1 MDHLDTTLQKN
12 NMENQK
18 NLFLAIV
25 ISMAIIFGFQLLVP
39 QPERVPVSEDQTVE
53 QSSVDLNIQNTNSQI
68 IVNRNEVISSSGR
81 VSFDNGKIKGSINL
95 EGGII
100 DDLVLEEFRETL
112 DPTSDLIEFLNPLGS
127 QDAYYLD
134 TGWVS
139 SDNTLELP
147 NNKSIWKTDKTS
159 MGIDD
164 PVKLFWSNSQGITFE
179 KIISLD
185 ENYLFNVD
193 QRVINNSDKSFDL
206 FPFGLSKRQGIPDMQ
221 NFFILHEGPISIT
234 DSVLEEYDYDDLKEK
249 RKIKHTSVGGWIG
262 ITDKYWQTAIIPNQN
277 EPITQTYSYSFAE
290 NVDNFQTD
298 IVGEKIAVSN
308 GASISHNFKLFA
320 GPKIVS
326 VIDTYMEEYGIQEF
340 DRSVDFGWFYFLTK
354 PIFNVLQFVFGYVGN
369 FGWSIIVFT
378 ILMRICF
385 FPLAQ
390 QSFKSMAKM
399 KKLGPELQ
407 RLKEQ
412 YGDDRAG
419 MQKEM
424 MALYKREKANPIAGC
439 LPILLQIPVFFSLYK
454 VLFVTIEMRHAPFIG
469 WIHDLSAPDPL
480 GLLTLF
486 GFVDWN
492 VPGIFQLFNIGIWPI
507 LMGISMFL
515 QQKLNPA
522 PVDKMQAKIFMF
534 LPIVFTFVLGGFA
547 AGLVIYWTTNNVLSM
562 AQQYVIQR
570 KIINS

>member
-1 MDHLDTTLQKN
+1 
-12 NMENQK
+12 MENQK
-18 NLFLAIV
+18 NLFLAII

-39 QPERVPVSEDQTVE
+39 QPERAPVTEENNAQDSVSLDIQGTTSAILLDRDQVLEETV
-53 QSSVDLNIQNTNSQI
+53 
-68 IVNRNEVISSSGR
+68 R
-81 VSFDNGKIKGSINL
+81 VTFDNSKIKGSINL
-95 EGGII
+95 EGGFI
-100 DDLVLEEFRETL
+100 DDLVLEEYRETL
-112 DPTSDLIEFLNPLGS
+112 DPTSDFIGFLNPLGS
-127 QDAYYLD
+127 EDAYYLD

-139 SDNTLELP
+139 PDSSIELP
-147 NNKSIWKTDKTS
+147 NNKSKWTADKS
-159 MGIDD
+159 SIGIND
-164 PVKLFWSNSQGITFE
+164 PVKITWTNSQNITFE
-179 KIISLD
+179 KIITLD
-185 ENYLFNVD
+185 EHYLFSVD

-206 FPFGLSKRQGIPDMQ
+206 YPFGLSKRQGLPEMQ
-221 NFFILHEGPISIT
+221 NFFILHEGPLSVT
-234 DSVLEEYDYDDLKEK
+234 DGVLEEYDYDDLKEK
-249 RKIKHTSVGGWIG
+249 QKIKLNSVGGWIG
-262 ITDKYWQTAIIPNQN
+262 MTDKYWQTAIIPNQN
-277 EPITQTYSYSFAE
+277 EPIQQTYSYSFVE
-290 NVDNFQTD
+290 NIDNFQTD
-298 IVGEKIAVSN
+298 LVGAKIVVGN
-308 GASISHNFKLFA
+308 GDNISHNLKLFA

-326 VIDTYMEEYGIQEF
+326 VIEQYMDEYGVQEF

-354 PIFNVLQFVFGYVGN
+354 PIFHVLEFIFGYVGN
-369 FGWSIIVFT
+369 FGWAIIIFT
-378 ILMRICF
+378 LLMRICF

-390 QSFKSMAKM
+390 ASFKSMAKM

-439 LPILLQIPVFFSLYK
+439 LPILLQIPVFFALYK

-486 GFVDWN
+486 GFVDWS
-492 VPGIFQLFNIGIWPI
+492 VPGILQLFNIGIWPI

>member
-1 MDHLDTTLQKN
+1 
-12 NMENQK
+12 MENQK

-39 QPERVPVSEDQTVE
+39 QPERAPISEEQTFEENSVE
-53 QSSVDLNIQNTNSQI
+53 LSIQNTNTK
-68 IVNRNEVISSSGR
+68 IVINRDEVISSSGR
-81 VSFDNGKIKGSINL
+81 VVFDNGKIKGSINL
-95 EGGII
+95 EGGFI

-139 SDNTLELP
+139 SDSTLELP

-159 MGIDD
+159 MGVDD
-164 PVKLFWSNSQGITFE
+164 PVKLFWTNSQGITFE

-193 QRVINNSDKSFDL
+193 QRVINNSDRSFDL
-206 FPFGLSKRQGIPDMQ
+206 FPFGLSKRQGIPEMQ

-234 DSVLEEYDYDDLKEK
+234 DGVLEEYDYDDLKENK
-249 RKIKHTSVGGWIG
+249 KIKHTSIGGWIG

-277 EPITQTYSYSFAE
+277 EPIHQTYSYSFAE

-369 FGWSIIVFT
+369 FGWSIIAFT

-399 KKLGPELQ
+399 KKLGPEMQ

-439 LPILLQIPVFFSLYK
+439 LPILLQIPVFFALYK

-480 GLLTLF
+480 GLLTAF
-486 GFVDWN
+486 GFFDWN
-492 VPGIFQLFNIGIWPI
+492 VPGILQLFNIGIWPI

-570 KIINS
+570 KIIKS

>member
-1 MDHLDTTLQKN
+1 
-12 NMENQK
+12 MENQK
-18 NLFLAIV
+18 NLFLAII

-39 QPERVPVSEDQTVE
+39 QPERAPVSEDQTSD
-53 QSSVDLNIQNTNSQI
+53 QSLVDLSLQG
-68 IVNRNEVISSSGR
+68 SSSGKIIDRSEVINNSGR
-81 VSFDNGKIKGSINL
+81 VTFNNSKIKGSINL
-95 EGGII
+95 EGALI
-100 DDLVLEEFRETL
+100 DDLILMEFQETL
-112 DPTSDLIEFLNPLGS
+112 DPTSQLIEFLNPLGS
-127 QDAYYLD
+127 ENSYYLD

-139 SDNTLELP
+139 SDSSIELP
-147 NNKSIWKTDKTS
+147 NIKSIWNADRNS
-159 MGIDD
+159 IGVND
-164 PVKLFWSNSQGITFE
+164 PVKLSWTNSQDITFE
-179 KIISLD
+179 KIVSLD
-185 ENYLFNVD
+185 EDYLFNVD
-193 QRVINNSDKSFDL
+193 QRVINNSKKSFDL
-206 FPFGLSKRQGIPDMQ
+206 FPYGLSKRQGIPDMQ
-221 NFFILHEGPISIT
+221 NFFILHEGPLSIT
-234 DSVLEEYDYDDLKEK
+234 DSVLEEFDYDDLKDK
-249 RKIKHTSVGGWIG
+249 KKIKLSSIGGWIG
-262 ITDKYWQTAIIPNQN
+262 MTDKYWQTAIIANQN
-277 EPITQTYSYSFAE
+277 EPIQQTYSYSFVE
-290 NVDNFQTD
+290 NTDNFQTD
-298 IVGEKIAVSN
+298 LVGEKITISE
-308 GASISHNFKLFA
+308 GSSISHNLKLFA

-326 VIDTYMEEYGIQEF
+326 VIDRYMEEHGVLEF

-354 PIFNVLQFVFGYVGN
+354 PIFNVLQFIFGYVGN
-369 FGWSIIVFT
+369 FGWSIILFT
-378 ILMRICF
+378 FLMRICF

-399 KKLGPELQ
+399 KKLGPEMQ

-412 YGDDRAG
+412 YGDDKAG

-439 LPILLQIPVFFSLYK
+439 LPILLQIPVFFALYK

-492 VPGIFQLFNIGIWPI
+492 VPGILQLLNIGIWPI

-570 KIINS
+570 KIIKS

>member
-1 MDHLDTTLQKN
+1 
-12 NMENQK
+12 MENQK
-18 NLFLAIV
+18 NLFLAII

-39 QPERVPVSEDQTVE
+39 QPERAPVTEDNTAQESVSLDIQSTSSALLLDRE
-53 QSSVDLNIQNTNSQI
+53 QVLEETL
-68 IVNRNEVISSSGR
+68 R
-81 VSFDNGKIKGSINL
+81 VTFDNSKIKGSINL

-100 DDLVLEEFRETL
+100 DDLVLEEYRETL
-112 DPTSDLIEFLNPLGS
+112 DPTSDFITYLNPLGS

-139 SDNTLELP
+139 PDSTIELP
-147 NNKSIWKTDKTS
+147 NNKSVWKADKS
-159 MGIDD
+159 SIGIND
-164 PVKLFWSNSQGITFE
+164 PVKLTWQNSQNIIFE
-179 KIISLD
+179 KIITLD
-185 ENYLFNVD
+185 EHYLFSVD
-193 QRVINNSDKSFDL
+193 QRVINNSGKSFDL
-206 FPFGLSKRQGIPDMQ
+206 YPFGLSKRQGLPEMQ
-221 NFFILHEGPISIT
+221 NFFILHEGPLSVT
-234 DSVLEEYDYDDLKEK
+234 DGVLEEYDYDDLKDQK
-249 RKIKHTSVGGWIG
+249 KIKLNSVGGWIG
-262 ITDKYWQTAIIPNQN
+262 MTDKYWQTAIISDQN
-277 EPITQTYSYSFAE
+277 EPIQQTYSYSFAE
-290 NVDNFQTD
+290 NTDNFQTD
-298 IVGEKIAVSN
+298 LVGAKIVVGDGDNV
-308 GASISHNFKLFA
+308 SHNLKLFA
-320 GPKIVS
+320 GPKIVQ
-326 VIDTYMEEYGIQEF
+326 VIEQYMDEYGVQEF

-354 PIFNVLQFVFGYVGN
+354 PIFHVLEFIFGYVGN
-369 FGWSIIVFT
+369 FGWSIVIFT
-378 ILMRICF
+378 LLMRICF

-390 QSFKSMAKM
+390 ASFKSMAKM

>member
-1 MDHLDTTLQKN
+1 
-12 NMENQK
+12 MENQK

-39 QPERVPVSEDQTVE
+39 QPEKAPIAEEQTFEENSVE
-53 QSSVDLNIQNTNSQI
+53 LSIQNTNNQI
-68 IVNRNEVISSSGR
+68 VVNRDEVISSSGR
-81 VSFDNGKIKGSINL
+81 VVFDNGKIKGSINL
-95 EGGII
+95 EGGFI

-139 SDNTLELP
+139 SDSTLELP

-159 MGIDD
+159 MGVDD
-164 PVKLFWSNSQGITFE
+164 PVKLFWTNSQGITFE

-193 QRVINNSDKSFDL
+193 QRVINNSDMSFDL
-206 FPFGLSKRQGIPDMQ
+206 FPFGLSKRQGIPEMQ

-234 DSVLEEYDYDDLKEK
+234 DGVLEEYDYDDLKENK
-249 RKIKHTSVGGWIG
+249 KIKHTSIGGWIG

-277 EPITQTYSYSFAE
+277 EPIHQTYSYSFAE

-369 FGWSIIVFT
+369 FGWSIIAFT

-399 KKLGPELQ
+399 KKLGPEMQ

-439 LPILLQIPVFFSLYK
+439 LPILLQIPVFFALYK

-480 GLLTLF
+480 GLLTAF
-486 GFVDWN
+486 GFFDWN
-492 VPGIFQLFNIGIWPI
+492 VPGILQLFNIGIWPI

-570 KIINS
+570 KIIKS

>member
-1 MDHLDTTLQKN
+1 
-12 NMENQK
+12 MENQK
-18 NLFLAIV
+18 NLFLAII

-39 QPERVPVSEDQTVE
+39 QPERAPVTEDNNAQESVSLDIQSTSSALLLDRE
-53 QSSVDLNIQNTNSQI
+53 QVLEETI
-68 IVNRNEVISSSGR
+68 R
-81 VSFDNGKIKGSINL
+81 VTFDNSKIKGSINL

-100 DDLVLEEFRETL
+100 DDLVLEEYRETL
-112 DPTSDLIEFLNPLGS
+112 DPTSDFITYLNPLGS

-139 SDNTLELP
+139 PDSTIELP
-147 NNKSIWKTDKTS
+147 NNKSVWKADKS
-159 MGIDD
+159 SIGIND
-164 PVKLFWSNSQGITFE
+164 PVKLTWQNSQNIIFE
-179 KIISLD
+179 KIITLD
-185 ENYLFNVD
+185 EHYLFSVD
-193 QRVINNSDKSFDL
+193 QRVINNSGKSFDL
-206 FPFGLSKRQGIPDMQ
+206 YPFGLSKRQGLPEMQ
-221 NFFILHEGPISIT
+221 NFFILHEGPLSVT
-234 DSVLEEYDYDDLKEK
+234 DGVLEEYDYDDLKDQK
-249 RKIKHTSVGGWIG
+249 KIKLNSVGGWIG
-262 ITDKYWQTAIIPNQN
+262 MTDKYWQTAIISDQN
-277 EPITQTYSYSFAE
+277 EPIQQTYSYSFAE
-290 NVDNFQTD
+290 NTDNFQTD
-298 IVGEKIAVSN
+298 LVGAKIVIGDGDNV
-308 GASISHNFKLFA
+308 SHNLKLFA
-320 GPKIVS
+320 GPKIVQ
-326 VIDTYMEEYGIQEF
+326 VIEQYMDEYGVQEF

-354 PIFNVLQFVFGYVGN
+354 PIFHVLEFIFGYVGN
-369 FGWSIIVFT
+369 FGWSIVIFT
-378 ILMRICF
+378 LLMRICF

-390 QSFKSMAKM
+390 ASFKSMAKM

>member
-1 MDHLDTTLQKN
+1 
-12 NMENQK
+12 MENQK
-18 NLFLAIV
+18 NLFLAII

-39 QPERVPVSEDQTVE
+39 QPERDPISEDQTS
-53 QSSVDLNIQNTNSQI
+53 QQNLVDLSLKGSSSNTLIDRS
-68 IVNRNEVISSSGR
+68 EVINNSGR
-81 VSFDNGKIKGSINL
+81 VAFNNSKIKGSINL
-95 EGGII
+95 TGALI
-100 DDLVLEEFRETL
+100 DDLILMEFQETL
-112 DPTSDLIEFLNPLGS
+112 DPESELIEFLNPLGS
-127 QDAYYLD
+127 KDSYYLD

-139 SDNTLELP
+139 SDSSVELP
-147 NNKSIWKTDKTS
+147 SISSIWKADRNS
-159 MGIDD
+159 IGINDS
-164 PVKLFWSNSQGITFE
+164 VKLSWTNSQDITFE
-179 KIISLD
+179 KIVSLD

-193 QRVINNSDKSFDL
+193 QRVINNSKKSFDL
-206 FPFGLSKRQGIPDMQ
+206 FPYGLSKRQGIPEMQ
-221 NFFILHEGPISIT
+221 NFFILHEGPLSVT
-234 DSVLEEYDYDDLKEK
+234 DSVLEEFDYDDLKDK
-249 RKIKHTSVGGWIG
+249 KKIKLTSIGGWIG
-262 ITDKYWQTAIIPNQN
+262 MTDKYWQTAIIANQN
-277 EPITQTYSYSFAE
+277 EPIQQTYSYSFVE
-290 NVDNFQTD
+290 NTDNFQTD
-298 IVGEKIAVSN
+298 LVGEKITVSE
-308 GASISHNFKLFA
+308 GSSISHNLKLFA

-326 VIDTYMEEYGIQEF
+326 VIDKYMEEHGVLEF

-354 PIFNVLQFVFGYVGN
+354 PIFNVLQFIFSYVGN
-369 FGWSIIVFT
+369 FGWSIILFT
-378 ILMRICF
+378 FLMRICF

-399 KKLGPELQ
+399 KKLGPEMK

-412 YGDDRAG
+412 YGDDKAG

-439 LPILLQIPVFFSLYK
+439 LPILLQIPVFFALYK

-486 GFVDWN
+486 GLFDWN
-492 VPGIFQLFNIGIWPI
+492 VPGILQLLNIGIWPI

-570 KIINS
+570 KIIKS

>member
-1 MDHLDTTLQKN
+1 
-12 NMENQK
+12 MENQK

-39 QPERVPVSEDQTVE
+39 QPERAPISEEQTFEENSVE
-53 QSSVDLNIQNTNSQI
+53 LSIQNTNTQI
-68 IVNRNEVISSSGR
+68 VINRDEVISSSGR
-81 VSFDNGKIKGSINL
+81 VIFDNGKIKGSINL
-95 EGGII
+95 EGGFI

-112 DPTSDLIEFLNPLGS
+112 DPTSYLIEFLNPLGS

-159 MGIDD
+159 MGVDD
-164 PVKLFWSNSQGITFE
+164 PVKLFWTNSQGITFE

-193 QRVINNSDKSFDL
+193 QRVINNSDRSFDL
-206 FPFGLSKRQGIPDMQ
+206 FPFGLSKRQGIPEMQ

-234 DSVLEEYDYDDLKEK
+234 DGVLEEYDYDDLKENK
-249 RKIKHTSVGGWIG
+249 KIKHTSIGGWIG

-277 EPITQTYSYSFAE
+277 EPIHQTYSYSFAE

-369 FGWSIIVFT
+369 FGWSIIAFT

-399 KKLGPELQ
+399 KKLGPEMQ

-439 LPILLQIPVFFSLYK
+439 LPILLQIPVFFALYK

-480 GLLTLF
+480 GLLTAF
-486 GFVDWN
+486 GFFDWN
-492 VPGIFQLFNIGIWPI
+492 VPGILQLFNIGIWPI

-570 KIINS
+570 KIIKS

>member
-1 MDHLDTTLQKN
+1 
-12 NMENQK
+12 MENQK
-18 NLFLAIV
+18 NLFLAII

-39 QPERVPVSEDQTVE
+39 QPERAPVTEENNAQETVSLDIQGTTSAILLDRDQVLEETV
-53 QSSVDLNIQNTNSQI
+53 
-68 IVNRNEVISSSGR
+68 RVI
-81 VSFDNGKIKGSINL
+81 FDNSKIKGSINL
-95 EGGII
+95 EGGFI
-100 DDLVLEEFRETL
+100 DDLVLEEYRENL
-112 DPTSDLIEFLNPLGS
+112 DPTSDFIGFLNPLGS
-127 QDAYYLD
+127 EDAYYLD

-139 SDNTLELP
+139 PDSSIELP
-147 NNKSIWKTDKTS
+147 DNKSKWTADKS
-159 MGIDD
+159 AIGIND
-164 PVKLFWSNSQGITFE
+164 PVKITWTNSQNITFE
-179 KIISLD
+179 KIITLD
-185 ENYLFNVD
+185 EHYLFSVD

-206 FPFGLSKRQGIPDMQ
+206 YPFGLSKRQGLPEMQ
-221 NFFILHEGPISIT
+221 NFFILHEGPLSVT
-234 DSVLEEYDYDDLKEK
+234 DGVLEEYDYDDLKEK
-249 RKIKHTSVGGWIG
+249 QKIKLNSVGGWIG
-262 ITDKYWQTAIIPNQN
+262 MTDKYWQTTIIPNQN
-277 EPITQTYSYSFAE
+277 EPIQQTYSYSFVE
-290 NVDNFQTD
+290 NIDNFQTD
-298 IVGEKIAVSN
+298 LVGAKIVVGN
-308 GASISHNFKLFA
+308 GDNISHNLKLFA

-326 VIDTYMEEYGIQEF
+326 VIEQYMDEYGVQEF

-354 PIFNVLQFVFGYVGN
+354 PIFHVLEFIFGYVGN
-369 FGWSIIVFT
+369 FGWAIVIFT
-378 ILMRICF
+378 LLMRICF

-390 QSFKSMAKM
+390 ASFKSMAKM

-486 GFVDWN
+486 GFVDWS
-492 VPGIFQLFNIGIWPI
+492 VPGILQLFNIGIWPI

>member
-1 MDHLDTTLQKN
+1 
-12 NMENQK
+12 MENQK

-39 QPERVPVSEDQTVE
+39 KPERAPIYEEQTFEENSVE
-53 QSSVDLNIQNTNSQI
+53 LSIQNTNTQI
-68 IVNRNEVISSSGR
+68 VINRDEVISSSGR
-81 VSFDNGKIKGSINL
+81 VVFDNGKIKGSINL
-95 EGGII
+95 EGGFI

-139 SDNTLELP
+139 SDSTLELP

-159 MGIDD
+159 MGVDD
-164 PVKLFWSNSQGITFE
+164 PVKLFWTNSQGITFE

-193 QRVINNSDKSFDL
+193 QRVINNSDRSFDL
-206 FPFGLSKRQGIPDMQ
+206 FPFGLSKRQGIPEMQ

-234 DSVLEEYDYDDLKEK
+234 DGVLEEYDYDDLKENK
-249 RKIKHTSVGGWIG
+249 KIKHTSIGGWIG

-277 EPITQTYSYSFAE
+277 EPIHQTYSYSFAE

-369 FGWSIIVFT
+369 FGWSIIAFT

-399 KKLGPELQ
+399 KKLGPEMQ

-439 LPILLQIPVFFSLYK
+439 LPILLQIPVFFALYK

-480 GLLTLF
+480 GLLTAF
-486 GFVDWN
+486 GFFDWN
-492 VPGIFQLFNIGIWPI
+492 VPGILQLFNIGIWPI

-570 KIINS
+570 KIIKS

>member
-1 MDHLDTTLQKN
+1 
-12 NMENQK
+12 MENQK
-18 NLFLAIV
+18 NLFLAII

-39 QPERVPVSEDQTVE
+39 QPERAPVTEDNNAQESVSLDIQSTSSALLLDRE
-53 QSSVDLNIQNTNSQI
+53 QVLEETIRIT
-68 IVNRNEVISSSGR
+68 
-81 VSFDNGKIKGSINL
+81 FDNSKIKGSINL

-100 DDLVLEEFRETL
+100 DDLVLEEYRETL
-112 DPTSDLIEFLNPLGS
+112 DPTSDFITYLNPLGS

-139 SDNTLELP
+139 PDSTIELP
-147 NNKSIWKTDKTS
+147 NNKSVWKADKS
-159 MGIDD
+159 SIGIND
-164 PVKLFWSNSQGITFE
+164 PVKLTWQNSQNIIFE
-179 KIISLD
+179 KIITLD
-185 ENYLFNVD
+185 EHYLFSVD
-193 QRVINNSDKSFDL
+193 QRVINNSGKSFDL
-206 FPFGLSKRQGIPDMQ
+206 YPFGLSKRQGIPQME
-221 NFFILHEGPISIT
+221 NFFILHEGPLSIT
-234 DSVLEEYDYDDLKEK
+234 DSVLKEYDYDDLKDQK
-249 RKIKHTSVGGWIG
+249 KIKLNSVGGWIG
-262 ITDKYWQTAIIPNQN
+262 MTDKYWQTAIISDQN
-277 EPITQTYSYSFAE
+277 EPVQQTYSYSFAE
-290 NVDNFQTD
+290 NTDNFQTD
-298 IVGEKIAVSN
+298 LVGAKIVIGDGDNV
-308 GASISHNFKLFA
+308 SHNLKLFA
-320 GPKIVS
+320 GPKIVQ
-326 VIDTYMEEYGIQEF
+326 VIEQYMDEYGVQEF

-354 PIFNVLQFVFGYVGN
+354 PIFHVLEFIFGYVGN
-369 FGWSIIVFT
+369 FGWSIVIFT
-378 ILMRICF
+378 LLMRICF

-390 QSFKSMAKM
+390 ASFKSMAKM

-492 VPGIFQLFNIGIWPI
+492 VPGILQLFNIGIWPI

>member
-1 MDHLDTTLQKN
+1 
-12 NMENQK
+12 MENQK

-39 QPERVPVSEDQTVE
+39 QPEKAPIAEEQTFEENSVE
-53 QSSVDLNIQNTNSQI
+53 LSIQNTNTQI
-68 IVNRNEVISSSGR
+68 VINRDEVISSSGR
-81 VSFDNGKIKGSINL
+81 VIFDNGKIKGSINL
-95 EGGII
+95 EGGFI

-139 SDNTLELP
+139 SDSTLELP

-159 MGIDD
+159 MGVDD
-164 PVKLFWSNSQGITFE
+164 PVKLFWTNSQGITFE

-193 QRVINNSDKSFDL
+193 QRVINNSDRSFDL
-206 FPFGLSKRQGIPDMQ
+206 FPFGLSKRQGIPEMQ

-234 DSVLEEYDYDDLKEK
+234 DGVLEEYDYDDLKENK
-249 RKIKHTSVGGWIG
+249 KIKHTSIGGWIG

-277 EPITQTYSYSFAE
+277 EPIHQTYSYSFAE

-369 FGWSIIVFT
+369 FGWSIIAFT

-399 KKLGPELQ
+399 KKLGPEMQ

-439 LPILLQIPVFFSLYK
+439 LPILLQIPVFFALYK

-480 GLLTLF
+480 GLLTAF
-486 GFVDWN
+486 GFFDWN
-492 VPGIFQLFNIGIWPI
+492 VPGILQLFNIGIWPI

-570 KIINS
+570 KIIKS

>member
-1 MDHLDTTLQKN
+1 
-12 NMENQK
+12 MENQK
-18 NLFLAIV
+18 NLFLAII

-39 QPERVPVSEDQTVE
+39 QPERAPVTEDNNAQESVSLDIQSTSSALLLDRE
-53 QSSVDLNIQNTNSQI
+53 QVLEETIRIT
-68 IVNRNEVISSSGR
+68 
-81 VSFDNGKIKGSINL
+81 FDNSKIKGSINL

-100 DDLVLEEFRETL
+100 DDLVLEEYRETL
-112 DPTSDLIEFLNPLGS
+112 DPTSDFITYLNPLGS

-139 SDNTLELP
+139 PDSTIELP
-147 NNKSIWKTDKTS
+147 NNKSVWKADKS
-159 MGIDD
+159 SIGIND
-164 PVKLFWSNSQGITFE
+164 PVKLTWQNSQNIIFE
-179 KIISLD
+179 KIITLD
-185 ENYLFNVD
+185 EHYLFSVD
-193 QRVINNSDKSFDL
+193 QRVINNSGKSFDL
-206 FPFGLSKRQGIPDMQ
+206 YPFGLSKRQGIPQME
-221 NFFILHEGPISIT
+221 NFFILHEGPLSVT
-234 DSVLEEYDYDDLKEK
+234 DSVLKEYDYDDLKDQK
-249 RKIKHTSVGGWIG
+249 KIKLNSVGGWIG
-262 ITDKYWQTAIIPNQN
+262 MTDKYWQTAIISDQN
-277 EPITQTYSYSFAE
+277 EPIQQTYSYSFAE
-290 NVDNFQTD
+290 NTDNFQTD
-298 IVGEKIAVSN
+298 LVGAKIVVGDGDNV
-308 GASISHNFKLFA
+308 SHNLKLFA
-320 GPKIVS
+320 GPKIVQ
-326 VIDTYMEEYGIQEF
+326 VIEQYMDEYGVQEF

-354 PIFNVLQFVFGYVGN
+354 PIFHVLEFIFGYVGN
-369 FGWSIIVFT
+369 FGWSIVIFT
-378 ILMRICF
+378 LLMRICF

-390 QSFKSMAKM
+390 ASFKSMAKM

>member
-1 MDHLDTTLQKN
+1 
-12 NMENQK
+12 MENQK
-18 NLFLAIV
+18 NLFLAII

-39 QPERVPVSEDQTVE
+39 QPERAPVTEDNTAQESVSLDIQSTSSALLLDRE
-53 QSSVDLNIQNTNSQI
+53 QVLEETI
-68 IVNRNEVISSSGR
+68 R
-81 VSFDNGKIKGSINL
+81 VTFDNSKIKGSINL

-100 DDLVLEEFRETL
+100 DDLVLEEYRETL
-112 DPTSDLIEFLNPLGS
+112 DPTSDFITYLNPLGS

-139 SDNTLELP
+139 PDSTIELP
-147 NNKSIWKTDKTS
+147 NNKSVWKADKS
-159 MGIDD
+159 SIGIND
-164 PVKLFWSNSQGITFE
+164 PVKLTWQNSQNIIFE
-179 KIISLD
+179 KIITLD
-185 ENYLFNVD
+185 EHYLFSVD
-193 QRVINNSDKSFDL
+193 QRVINNSGKSFDL
-206 FPFGLSKRQGIPDMQ
+206 YPFGLSKRQGLPEMQ
-221 NFFILHEGPISIT
+221 NFFILHEGPLSVT
-234 DSVLEEYDYDDLKEK
+234 DGVLEEYDYDDLKDQK
-249 RKIKHTSVGGWIG
+249 KIKLNSVGGWIG
-262 ITDKYWQTAIIPNQN
+262 MTDKYWQTAIISDQN
-277 EPITQTYSYSFAE
+277 EPVQQTYSYSFAE
-290 NVDNFQTD
+290 NTDNFQTD
-298 IVGEKIAVSN
+298 LVGAKIVVGDGDNV
-308 GASISHNFKLFA
+308 SHNLKLFA
-320 GPKIVS
+320 GPKIVQ
-326 VIDTYMEEYGIQEF
+326 VIEQYMDEYGVQEF

-354 PIFNVLQFVFGYVGN
+354 PIFHVLEFIFGYVGN
-369 FGWSIIVFT
+369 FGWSIVIFT
-378 ILMRICF
+378 LLMRICF

-390 QSFKSMAKM
+390 ASFKSMAKM

-492 VPGIFQLFNIGIWPI
+492 VPGILQLFNIGIWPI

>member
-1 MDHLDTTLQKN
+1 
-12 NMENQK
+12 MENQK
-18 NLFLAIV
+18 NLFLAII
-25 ISMAIIFGFQLLVP
+25 ISMAIIFGFQFLVP
-39 QPERVPVSEDQTVE
+39 QPERVPVTEETNTQESVSLDIQGTTSTILLDRNQVLEETV
-53 QSSVDLNIQNTNSQI
+53 
-68 IVNRNEVISSSGR
+68 R
-81 VSFDNGKIKGSINL
+81 VTFDNSKIKGSINL
-95 EGGII
+95 EGGFI
-100 DDLVLEEFRETL
+100 DDLVLEEYRETL
-112 DPTSDLIEFLNPLGS
+112 DPTSDFIGFLNPLGS
-127 QDAYYLD
+127 EDAYYLD

-139 SDNTLELP
+139 PDSSIELP
-147 NNKSIWKTDKTS
+147 NNKSKWTADKS
-159 MGIDD
+159 SIGIND
-164 PVKLFWSNSQGITFE
+164 PVKITWTNSQNITFE
-179 KIISLD
+179 KIITLD
-185 ENYLFNVD
+185 EHYLFSVD

-206 FPFGLSKRQGIPDMQ
+206 YPFGLSKRQGLPEMQ
-221 NFFILHEGPISIT
+221 NFFILHEGPLSVT
-234 DSVLEEYDYDDLKEK
+234 EGVLEEYDYDDLKEK
-249 RKIKHTSVGGWIG
+249 QKIKLNSVGGWIG
-262 ITDKYWQTAIIPNQN
+262 MTDKYWQTAIIPNQN
-277 EPITQTYSYSFAE
+277 EPVQQTYSYSFVE
-290 NVDNFQTD
+290 NIDNFQTD
-298 IVGEKIAVSN
+298 LVGAKIVVGN
-308 GASISHNFKLFA
+308 GDNISHNLKLFA

-326 VIDTYMEEYGIQEF
+326 VIEQYMDEYGVQEF

-354 PIFNVLQFVFGYVGN
+354 PIFHVLEFIFGYVGN
-369 FGWSIIVFT
+369 FGWAIIIFT

-399 KKLGPELQ
+399 KKLGPEIQ

-439 LPILLQIPVFFSLYK
+439 LPILLQIPVFFALYK

-492 VPGIFQLFNIGIWPI
+492 VPGILQLFNIGIWPI

>member
-1 MDHLDTTLQKN
+1 
-12 NMENQK
+12 
-18 NLFLAIV
+18 
-25 ISMAIIFGFQLLVP
+25 
-39 QPERVPVSEDQTVE
+39 
-53 QSSVDLNIQNTNSQI
+53 
-68 IVNRNEVISSSGR
+68 
-81 VSFDNGKIKGSINL
+81 
-95 EGGII
+95 
-100 DDLVLEEFRETL
+100 
-112 DPTSDLIEFLNPLGS
+112 
-127 QDAYYLD
+127 
-134 TGWVS
+134 
-139 SDNTLELP
+139 
-147 NNKSIWKTDKTS
+147 
-159 MGIDD
+159 
-164 PVKLFWSNSQGITFE
+164 
-179 KIISLD
+179 
-185 ENYLFNVD
+185 
-193 QRVINNSDKSFDL
+193 
-206 FPFGLSKRQGIPDMQ
+206 MQ

-234 DSVLEEYDYDDLKEK
+234 NGVLEEYDYDDLKENK
-249 RKIKHTSVGGWIG
+249 KIKHTSIGGWIG

-277 EPITQTYSYSFAE
+277 EPIHQTYSYSFAE

-298 IVGEKIAVSN
+298 IVGEKIIVSN

-369 FGWSIIVFT
+369 FGWSIIAFT
-378 ILMRICF
+378 LLMRICF

-399 KKLGPELQ
+399 KKLGPEMK

-412 YGDDRAG
+412 YGDDKAG

-439 LPILLQIPVFFSLYK
+439 LPILLQIPVFFALYK

-480 GLLTLF
+480 GLLTAF
-486 GFVDWN
+486 GFFDWN
-492 VPGIFQLFNIGIWPI
+492 VPGILQLFNIGVWPI

-547 AGLVIYWTTNNVLSM
+547 AGLVIYWTTNNILSM

-570 KIINS
+570 KIIKS

>member
-1 MDHLDTTLQKN
+1 
-12 NMENQK
+12 MENQK
-18 NLFLAIV
+18 NLFLAII

-39 QPERVPVSEDQTVE
+39 QPEKTPITEENNAQDLVSLD
-53 QSSVDLNIQNTNSQI
+53 IQNTSSTI
-68 IVNRNEVISSSGR
+68 ILDRDQVLEDTIR
-81 VSFDNGKIKGSINL
+81 VTFDNSKIKGSINL

-100 DDLVLEEFRETL
+100 DDLILEEYRETL
-112 DPTSDLIEFLNPLGS
+112 DPTSDFITYLNPLGS

-139 SDNTLELP
+139 PDSTIELP
-147 NNKSIWKTDKTS
+147 NNKSVWKADKS
-159 MGIDD
+159 SIGIND
-164 PVKLFWSNSQGITFE
+164 PVKLTWQNSQNIIFE
-179 KIISLD
+179 KIITLD
-185 ENYLFNVD
+185 EHYLFSVD
-193 QRVINNSDKSFDL
+193 QRVINNSGKSFDL
-206 FPFGLSKRQGIPDMQ
+206 YPFGLSKRQGLPEMQ
-221 NFFILHEGPISIT
+221 NFFILHEGPLSVT
-234 DSVLEEYDYDDLKEK
+234 DGVLEEYDYDDLKDQK
-249 RKIKHTSVGGWIG
+249 KIKLNSVGGWIG
-262 ITDKYWQTAIIPNQN
+262 MTDKYWQTAIISDQN
-277 EPITQTYSYSFAE
+277 EPVQQTYSYSFAE
-290 NVDNFQTD
+290 NTDNFQTD
-298 IVGEKIAVSN
+298 LVGAKIVVGDGDNV
-308 GASISHNFKLFA
+308 SHNLKLFA
-320 GPKIVS
+320 GPKIVQ
-326 VIDTYMEEYGIQEF
+326 VIEQYMDEYGVQEF

-354 PIFNVLQFVFGYVGN
+354 PIFHVLEFIFGYVGN
-369 FGWSIIVFT
+369 FGWSIVIFT
-378 ILMRICF
+378 LLMRICF

-390 QSFKSMAKM
+390 ASFKSMAKM

>member
-1 MDHLDTTLQKN
+1 
-12 NMENQK
+12 MENQK
-18 NLFLAIV
+18 NLFLAII

-39 QPERVPVSEDQTVE
+39 QPERAPVSEDQTSD
-53 QSSVDLNIQNTNSQI
+53 QSLVDLSLQGSSLGKI
-68 IVNRNEVISSSGR
+68 IDRSEVINNSGR
-81 VSFDNGKIKGSINL
+81 VAFNNSKIKGSINL
-95 EGGII
+95 AGALI
-100 DDLVLEEFRETL
+100 DDLILMEFQETL
-112 DPTSDLIEFLNPLGS
+112 DPESQLIEFLNPLGS
-127 QDAYYLD
+127 ENSYYID

-139 SDNTLELP
+139 SDSSIELP
-147 NNKSIWKTDKTS
+147 SISSIWEADRNS
-159 MGIDD
+159 IGIND
-164 PVKLFWSNSQGITFE
+164 PVKLSWTNSQDITFE
-179 KIISLD
+179 KIVSLD
-185 ENYLFNVD
+185 EDYLFNVD
-193 QRVINNSDKSFDL
+193 QRVINNSKKSFDL
-206 FPFGLSKRQGIPDMQ
+206 FPYGLSKRQGIPEMQ
-221 NFFILHEGPISIT
+221 NFFILHEGPLSIT
-234 DSVLEEYDYDDLKEK
+234 DNVLEEFDYDDLKDK
-249 RKIKHTSVGGWIG
+249 KKIKLSSIGGWIG
-262 ITDKYWQTAIIPNQN
+262 MTDKYWQTAIIANQN
-277 EPITQTYSYSFAE
+277 EPIQQTYSYSFVE
-290 NVDNFQTD
+290 NTDNFQTD
-298 IVGEKIAVSN
+298 LVGEKITISE
-308 GASISHNFKLFA
+308 GSSISHNLKLFA

-326 VIDTYMEEYGIQEF
+326 VIDKYMEEHGVLEF

-354 PIFNVLQFVFGYVGN
+354 PIFNVLQFIFSYVGN
-369 FGWSIIVFT
+369 FGWSIILFT
-378 ILMRICF
+378 FLMRICF

-399 KKLGPELQ
+399 KKLGPEMQ

-412 YGDDRAG
+412 YGDDKAG

-439 LPILLQIPVFFSLYK
+439 LPILLQIPVFFALYK

-492 VPGIFQLFNIGIWPI
+492 VPGILQLLNIGIWPI

-570 KIINS
+570 KIIKS

>member
-1 MDHLDTTLQKN
+1 
-12 NMENQK
+12 MENQK

-39 QPERVPVSEDQTVE
+39 QPEKAPIAEEQTFEENSVE
-53 QSSVDLNIQNTNSQI
+53 LSIQNTNNQI
-68 IVNRNEVISSSGR
+68 VVNRDEVISSSGR
-81 VSFDNGKIKGSINL
+81 VVFDNGKIKGSINL
-95 EGGII
+95 EGGFI

-139 SDNTLELP
+139 SDSTLELP

-159 MGIDD
+159 MGVDD
-164 PVKLFWSNSQGITFE
+164 PVKLFWTNSQGITFE

-193 QRVINNSDKSFDL
+193 QRVINNSDRSFDL
-206 FPFGLSKRQGIPDMQ
+206 FPFGLSKRQGIPEMQ

-234 DSVLEEYDYDDLKEK
+234 DGVLEEYDYDDLKENK
-249 RKIKHTSVGGWIG
+249 KIKHTSIGGWIG

-277 EPITQTYSYSFAE
+277 EPIHQTYSYSFAE

-369 FGWSIIVFT
+369 FGWSIIAFT

-399 KKLGPELQ
+399 KKLGPEMQ
-407 RLKEQ
+407 RPKEQ

-439 LPILLQIPVFFSLYK
+439 LPILLQIPVFFALYK

-480 GLLTLF
+480 GLLTAF
-486 GFVDWN
+486 GFFDWN
-492 VPGIFQLFNIGIWPI
+492 VPGILQLFNIGIWPI

-570 KIINS
+570 KIIKS

>member
-1 MDHLDTTLQKN
+1 
-12 NMENQK
+12 MENQK

-39 QPERVPVSEDQTVE
+39 QPERAPIAEEQTFEENSVE
-53 QSSVDLNIQNTNSQI
+53 LSIQNTNNQI
-68 IVNRNEVISSSGR
+68 VVNRDEVISSSGR
-81 VSFDNGKIKGSINL
+81 VVFDNGKIKGSINL
-95 EGGII
+95 EGGFI

-139 SDNTLELP
+139 SDSTLELP
-147 NNKSIWKTDKTS
+147 NNKSVWKTDKTS
-159 MGIDD
+159 MGVDD
-164 PVKLFWSNSQGITFE
+164 PVKLFWANSQGITFE

-193 QRVINNSDKSFDL
+193 QRVINNSDRSFDL
-206 FPFGLSKRQGIPDMQ
+206 FPFGLSKRQGIPEMQ

-234 DSVLEEYDYDDLKEK
+234 DGVLEEYDYDDLKENK
-249 RKIKHTSVGGWIG
+249 KIKHTSIGGWIG

-277 EPITQTYSYSFAE
+277 EPIHQTYSYSFAE

-369 FGWSIIVFT
+369 FGWSIIAFT

-399 KKLGPELQ
+399 KKLGPEMQ

-439 LPILLQIPVFFSLYK
+439 LPILLQIPVFFALYK

-480 GLLTLF
+480 GLLTAF
-486 GFVDWN
+486 GFFDWN
-492 VPGIFQLFNIGIWPI
+492 VPGILQLFNIGIWPI

-570 KIINS
+570 KIIKS

>member
-1 MDHLDTTLQKN
+1 
-12 NMENQK
+12 MENQK

-39 QPERVPVSEDQTVE
+39 QPERAPVSDEQTFEENSVE
-53 QSSVDLNIQNTNSQI
+53 LNIQNTNTQI
-68 IVNRNEVISSSGR
+68 IINRDEVISSSGR
-81 VSFDNGKIKGSINL
+81 VFFDNGKIKGSINL
-95 EGGII
+95 EGGFI

-139 SDNTLELP
+139 SDSTLELP
-147 NNKSIWKTDKTS
+147 SNKSIWKTDKTS
-159 MGIDD
+159 MGVDD
-164 PVKLFWSNSQGITFE
+164 PVKLFWTNSQGITFE

-193 QRVINNSDKSFDL
+193 QRVINNSDRSFDL
-206 FPFGLSKRQGIPDMQ
+206 FPFGLSKRQGIPEMQ

-234 DSVLEEYDYDDLKEK
+234 DGVLEEYDYDDLKENK
-249 RKIKHTSVGGWIG
+249 KIKHTSIGGWIG

-277 EPITQTYSYSFAE
+277 EPIHQTYSYSFAE

-369 FGWSIIVFT
+369 FGWSIIAFT

-399 KKLGPELQ
+399 KKLGPEMQ

-439 LPILLQIPVFFSLYK
+439 LPILLQIPVFFALYK

-480 GLLTLF
+480 GLLTAF
-486 GFVDWN
+486 GFFDWN
-492 VPGIFQLFNIGIWPI
+492 VPGILQLFNIGIWPI

-570 KIINS
+570 KIIKS

>member
-1 MDHLDTTLQKN
+1 
-12 NMENQK
+12 MENQK

-39 QPERVPVSEDQTVE
+39 QPERAPVSEDQIVE

-68 IVNRNEVISSSGR
+68 ILNRDEVISSSGR

-147 NNKSIWKTDKTS
+147 NNKSIWKTDKIS

-326 VIDTYMEEYGIQEF
+326 VIDAYVEEYGIQEF

-399 KKLGPELQ
+399 KKLGPEMQ

-439 LPILLQIPVFFSLYK
+439 LPILLQIPVFFALYK

-480 GLLTLF
+480 GLLTAFGLF
-486 GFVDWN
+486 DWN
-492 VPGIFQLFNIGIWPI
+492 VPGILQLFNIGIWPI

-562 AQQYVIQR
+562 AQQYIIQR
-570 KIINS
+570 KIMKS

>member
-1 MDHLDTTLQKN
+1 
-12 NMENQK
+12 MENQK
-18 NLFLAIV
+18 NLFLAII

-39 QPERVPVSEDQTVE
+39 QPERTPVTEETNTQDSVSLDIQSAASAVLLDRDQVLEET
-53 QSSVDLNIQNTNSQI
+53 I
-68 IVNRNEVISSSGR
+68 R
-81 VSFDNGKIKGSINL
+81 VKFDNSKIKGSINL

-100 DDLVLEEFRETL
+100 DDLVLEEYRETL
-112 DPTSDLIEFLNPLGS
+112 DPTSDFITYLNPLGS

-139 SDNTLELP
+139 PDSTIELP
-147 NNKSIWKTDKTS
+147 NNKSVWKADKS
-159 MGIDD
+159 SIGMND
-164 PVKLFWSNSQGITFE
+164 PVKLTWQNSQNITFE
-179 KIISLD
+179 KIITLD
-185 ENYLFNVD
+185 EHYLFSVD
-193 QRVINNSDKSFDL
+193 QRVINNSGKSFDL
-206 FPFGLSKRQGIPDMQ
+206 YPFGLSKRQGIPEME
-221 NFFILHEGPISIT
+221 NFFILHEGPLSIT
-234 DSVLEEYDYDDLKEK
+234 DSVLKEYDYDDLKDK
-249 RKIKHTSVGGWIG
+249 KKIKLNSVGGWIG
-262 ITDKYWQTAIIPNQN
+262 MTDKYWQTAIISDQN
-277 EPITQTYSYSFAE
+277 EPIQQTYSYSYVE
-290 NVDNFQTD
+290 NTDNFQTD
-298 IVGEKIAVSN
+298 LVGTKIVVGEGDN
-308 GASISHNFKLFA
+308 ISHNLKLFA

-326 VIDTYMEEYGIQEF
+326 VIDQYMDEYGVQEF

-354 PIFNVLQFVFGYVGN
+354 PIFHVLEFIFGYVGN
-369 FGWSIIVFT
+369 FGWAIIIFT
-378 ILMRICF
+378 LLMRICF

-390 QSFKSMAKM
+390 ASFKSMAKM

-407 RLKEQ
+407 RVKEQ

-439 LPILLQIPVFFSLYK
+439 LPILLQIPVFFALYK

-469 WIHDLSAPDPL
+469 WISDLSAPDPL

-492 VPGIFQLFNIGIWPI
+492 VPGILQLFNIGIWPI

-547 AGLVIYWTTNNVLSM
+547 AGLVIYWTTNNILSM

>member
-1 MDHLDTTLQKN
+1 
-12 NMENQK
+12 MENQK
-18 NLFLAIV
+18 NLFLAII

-39 QPERVPVSEDQTVE
+39 QPERTPVTEDTNTQN
-53 QSSVDLNIQNTNSQI
+53 SVSLDIQGATSAILLDRDQVLEETI
-68 IVNRNEVISSSGR
+68 R
-81 VSFDNGKIKGSINL
+81 VTFDNSKIKGSINL

-100 DDLVLEEFRETL
+100 DDLVLEEYRETL
-112 DPTSDLIEFLNPLGS
+112 DPTSDFITYLNPLGS

-139 SDNTLELP
+139 PDSTIELP
-147 NNKSIWKTDKTS
+147 NNKSVWKADKTS
-159 MGIDD
+159 IGMND
-164 PVKLFWSNSQGITFE
+164 PVKLTWQNSQNITFE
-179 KIISLD
+179 KIITLD
-185 ENYLFNVD
+185 EHYLFSVD
-193 QRVINNSDKSFDL
+193 QRVINNSGKSFDL
-206 FPFGLSKRQGIPDMQ
+206 YPFGLSKRQGIPEME
-221 NFFILHEGPISIT
+221 NFFILHEGPLSIT
-234 DSVLEEYDYDDLKEK
+234 DSVLKEYDYDDLKDK
-249 RKIKHTSVGGWIG
+249 KKIKLNSVGGWIG
-262 ITDKYWQTAIIPNQN
+262 MTDKYWQTAIISDQN
-277 EPITQTYSYSFAE
+277 EPIQQTYSYSYVE
-290 NVDNFQTD
+290 NTDNFQTD
-298 IVGEKIAVSN
+298 LVGTKIVVGEGDN
-308 GASISHNFKLFA
+308 ISHNLKLFA

-326 VIDTYMEEYGIQEF
+326 VIDQYMDEYGVQEF

-354 PIFNVLQFVFGYVGN
+354 PIFHVLEFIFGYVGN
-369 FGWSIIVFT
+369 FGWAIIIFT
-378 ILMRICF
+378 LLMRICF

-390 QSFKSMAKM
+390 ASFKSMAKM

-439 LPILLQIPVFFSLYK
+439 LPILLQIPVFFALYK

-469 WIHDLSAPDPL
+469 WISDLSAPDPL

-492 VPGIFQLFNIGIWPI
+492 VPGILQLFNIGIWPI

>member
-1 MDHLDTTLQKN
+1 
-12 NMENQK
+12 MENQK
-18 NLFLAIV
+18 NLFLAII

-39 QPERVPVSEDQTVE
+39 QPERAPISEEQTFEENSVE
-53 QSSVDLNIQNTNSQI
+53 LSIQNTNTQI
-68 IVNRNEVISSSGR
+68 VINRDEVISSSGR
-81 VSFDNGKIKGSINL
+81 VIFDNGKIKGSINL
-95 EGGII
+95 EGGFI

-139 SDNTLELP
+139 SDSTLELP

-159 MGIDD
+159 MGVDD
-164 PVKLFWSNSQGITFE
+164 PVKLFWTNSQGITFE

-193 QRVINNSDKSFDL
+193 QRVINNSDRSFDL
-206 FPFGLSKRQGIPDMQ
+206 FPFGLSKRQGIPEMQ

-234 DSVLEEYDYDDLKEK
+234 DGVLEEYDYDDLKENK
-249 RKIKHTSVGGWIG
+249 KIKHTSIGGWIG

-277 EPITQTYSYSFAE
+277 EPIHQTYSYSFAE

-369 FGWSIIVFT
+369 FGWSIIAFT

-399 KKLGPELQ
+399 KKLGPEMQ

-439 LPILLQIPVFFSLYK
+439 LPILLQIPVFFALYK

-480 GLLTLF
+480 GLLTAF
-486 GFVDWN
+486 GFFDWN
-492 VPGIFQLFNIGIWPI
+492 VPGILQLFNIGIWPI

-570 KIINS
+570 KIIKS

>member
-1 MDHLDTTLQKN
+1 
-12 NMENQK
+12 MENQK

-39 QPERVPVSEDQTVE
+39 QPEKAPVSEEQTFEENSVE
-53 QSSVDLNIQNTNSQI
+53 LSIQNTNTQI
-68 IVNRNEVISSSGR
+68 VINRDEVINSSGR
-81 VSFDNGKIKGSINL
+81 VIFDNGKIKGSINL
-95 EGGII
+95 EGGFI

-139 SDNTLELP
+139 SDSTLELP

-159 MGIDD
+159 MGVDD
-164 PVKLFWSNSQGITFE
+164 PVKLFWTNSQGITFE

-193 QRVINNSDKSFDL
+193 QRVINNSDRSFDL
-206 FPFGLSKRQGIPDMQ
+206 FPFGLSKRQGIPEMQ

-234 DSVLEEYDYDDLKEK
+234 DGVLEEYDYDDLKENK
-249 RKIKHTSVGGWIG
+249 KIKHTSIGGWIG

-277 EPITQTYSYSFAE
+277 EPIHQTYSYSFAE

-369 FGWSIIVFT
+369 FGWSIIAFT

-399 KKLGPELQ
+399 KKLGPEMQ

-439 LPILLQIPVFFSLYK
+439 LPILLQIPVFFALYK

-480 GLLTLF
+480 GLLTAF
-486 GFVDWN
+486 GFFDWN
-492 VPGIFQLFNIGIWPI
+492 VPGILQLFNIGIWPI

-570 KIINS
+570 KIIKS

>member
-1 MDHLDTTLQKN
+1 
-12 NMENQK
+12 MENQK
-18 NLFLAIV
+18 NLFLAII

-39 QPERVPVSEDQTVE
+39 QPERAPVTEDNNAQESVSLDIQSTSSALLLDRE
-53 QSSVDLNIQNTNSQI
+53 QVLEETL
-68 IVNRNEVISSSGR
+68 R
-81 VSFDNGKIKGSINL
+81 VTFDNSKIKGSINL

-100 DDLVLEEFRETL
+100 DDLVLEEYRETL
-112 DPTSDLIEFLNPLGS
+112 DPTSDFITYLNPLGS

-139 SDNTLELP
+139 PDSTIELP
-147 NNKSIWKTDKTS
+147 NNKSFWKADKS
-159 MGIDD
+159 SIGIND
-164 PVKLFWSNSQGITFE
+164 PVKLTWQNSQNIIFE
-179 KIISLD
+179 KIITLD
-185 ENYLFNVD
+185 EHYLFSVD
-193 QRVINNSDKSFDL
+193 QRVINNSGKSFDL
-206 FPFGLSKRQGIPDMQ
+206 YPFGLSKRQGLPEMQ
-221 NFFILHEGPISIT
+221 NFFILHEGPLSVT
-234 DSVLEEYDYDDLKEK
+234 DGVLEEYDYDDLKDQK
-249 RKIKHTSVGGWIG
+249 KIKLNSVGGWIG
-262 ITDKYWQTAIIPNQN
+262 MTDKYWQTAIISDQN
-277 EPITQTYSYSFAE
+277 EPIQQTYSYSFAE
-290 NVDNFQTD
+290 NTDNFQTD
-298 IVGEKIAVSN
+298 LVGAKIVVGDGDNV
-308 GASISHNFKLFA
+308 SHNLKLFA
-320 GPKIVS
+320 GPKIVQ
-326 VIDTYMEEYGIQEF
+326 VIEQYMDEYGVQEF

-354 PIFNVLQFVFGYVGN
+354 PIFHVLEFIFGYVGN
-369 FGWSIIVFT
+369 FGWSIVIFT
-378 ILMRICF
+378 LLMRICF

-390 QSFKSMAKM
+390 ASFKSMAKM

>member
-1 MDHLDTTLQKN
+1 
-12 NMENQK
+12 MENQK
-18 NLFLAIV
+18 NLFLAII

-39 QPERVPVSEDQTVE
+39 QPERAPVTEDNNAQESVSLDIQSTSSALLLDRE
-53 QSSVDLNIQNTNSQI
+53 QVLEETI
-68 IVNRNEVISSSGR
+68 R
-81 VSFDNGKIKGSINL
+81 VTFDNSKIKGSINL

-100 DDLVLEEFRETL
+100 DDLVLEEYRETL
-112 DPTSDLIEFLNPLGS
+112 DPTSDFITYLNPLGS

-139 SDNTLELP
+139 PDSTIELP
-147 NNKSIWKTDKTS
+147 NNKSVWKADKS
-159 MGIDD
+159 SIGIND
-164 PVKLFWSNSQGITFE
+164 PVKLTWQNSQNIIFE
-179 KIISLD
+179 KIITLD
-185 ENYLFNVD
+185 EHYLFSVD
-193 QRVINNSDKSFDL
+193 QRVINNSGKSFDL
-206 FPFGLSKRQGIPDMQ
+206 YPFGLSKRQGIPQME
-221 NFFILHEGPISIT
+221 NFFILHEGPLSIT
-234 DSVLEEYDYDDLKEK
+234 DSVLKEYDYDDLKDQK
-249 RKIKHTSVGGWIG
+249 KIKLNSVGGWIG
-262 ITDKYWQTAIIPNQN
+262 MTDKYWQTAIISDQN
-277 EPITQTYSYSFAE
+277 EPIQQTYSYSFAE
-290 NVDNFQTD
+290 NTDNFQTD
-298 IVGEKIAVSN
+298 LVGAKIVVGDGDNV
-308 GASISHNFKLFA
+308 SHNLKLFA
-320 GPKIVS
+320 GPKIVQ
-326 VIDTYMEEYGIQEF
+326 VIEQYMDEYGVQEF

-354 PIFNVLQFVFGYVGN
+354 PIFHVLEFIFGYVGN
-369 FGWSIIVFT
+369 FGWSIVIFT
-378 ILMRICF
+378 LLMRICF

-390 QSFKSMAKM
+390 ASFKSMAKM

>member
-1 MDHLDTTLQKN
+1 
-12 NMENQK
+12 MENQK
-18 NLFLAIV
+18 NLFLAII
-25 ISMAIIFGFQLLVP
+25 ISMAIIFAFQLLVP
-39 QPERVPVSEDQTVE
+39 QPERVPVSENDTLDE
-53 QSSVDLNIQNTNSQI
+53 NLVDLSIEGSTSQI
-68 IVNRNEVISSSGR
+68 VIERNEVINSSSR
-81 VSFDNGKIKGSINL
+81 VTFDNSKIKGSINL
-95 EGGII
+95 EGGVI
-100 DDLVLEEFRETL
+100 DDLILEEFRETL
-112 DPTSDLIEFLNPLGS
+112 DPSSDLIEFLNPLGS
-127 QDAYYLD
+127 KDTYYLD

-139 SDNTLELP
+139 SDSTIELP
-147 NNKSIWKTDKTS
+147 NSKSVWKADKNS
-159 MGIDD
+159 IDIND
-164 PVKLFWSNSQGITFE
+164 PVKLSWTNSQNIIFE

-185 ENYLFNVD
+185 DNYLFNVD
-193 QRVINNSDKSFDL
+193 QRVVNNSNKSFDL
-206 FPFGLSKRQGIPDMQ
+206 FPYGLSKRQGVPEMQ
-221 NFFILHEGPISIT
+221 NFFILHEGPLSIT
-234 DSVLEEYDYDDLKEK
+234 DGVLEEYDYDDLKEK
-249 RKIKHTSVGGWIG
+249 KKIKLSSIGGWIG
-262 ITDKYWQTAIIPNQN
+262 MTDKYWQTAIIPNQN
-277 EPITQTYSYSFAE
+277 EPIQQTYSYSFSE

-298 IVGEKIAVSN
+298 VVGDKIAVSN
-308 GASISHNFKLFA
+308 GASVSHNFKLFA

-326 VIDTYMEEYGIQEF
+326 VIDKYMEEYGIQEF

-354 PIFNVLQFVFGYVGN
+354 PIFNVLQFIFGYVGN

-378 ILMRICF
+378 LLMRICF

-399 KKLGPELQ
+399 KKLGPEMQ

-439 LPILLQIPVFFSLYK
+439 LPILLQIPVFFALYK

-492 VPGIFQLFNIGIWPI
+492 VPGILQLFNIGIWPI

-570 KIINS
+570 KIVNS

>member
-1 MDHLDTTLQKN
+1 
-12 NMENQK
+12 MENQK

-39 QPERVPVSEDQTVE
+39 QPERAPISEEQTFEENSVE
-53 QSSVDLNIQNTNSQI
+53 LSIQNTNTQI
-68 IVNRNEVISSSGR
+68 VINRDEVISSSGR
-81 VSFDNGKIKGSINL
+81 VIFDNGKIKGSINL
-95 EGGII
+95 EGGFI

-139 SDNTLELP
+139 SDSTLELP
-147 NNKSIWKTDKTS
+147 NNKSIWETDKTS
-159 MGIDD
+159 MGVDD
-164 PVKLFWSNSQGITFE
+164 PVKLFWTNSQGITFE

-193 QRVINNSDKSFDL
+193 QRVINNSDRSFDL
-206 FPFGLSKRQGIPDMQ
+206 FPFGLSKRQGIPEMQ

-234 DSVLEEYDYDDLKEK
+234 DGVLEEYDYDDLKENK
-249 RKIKHTSVGGWIG
+249 KIKHTSIGGWIG

-277 EPITQTYSYSFAE
+277 EPIHQTYSYSFAE

-369 FGWSIIVFT
+369 FGWSIIAFT

-399 KKLGPELQ
+399 KKLGPEMQ

-439 LPILLQIPVFFSLYK
+439 LPILLQIPVFFALYK

-480 GLLTLF
+480 GLLTAF
-486 GFVDWN
+486 GFFDWN
-492 VPGIFQLFNIGIWPI
+492 VPGILQLFNIGIWPI

-570 KIINS
+570 KIIKS

>member
-1 MDHLDTTLQKN
+1 
-12 NMENQK
+12 MENQK

-39 QPERVPVSEDQTVE
+39 QPEKAPISEEQTFEENSVE
-53 QSSVDLNIQNTNSQI
+53 LSIQNTNTQI
-68 IVNRNEVISSSGR
+68 VINRDEVISSSGR
-81 VSFDNGKIKGSINL
+81 VIFDNGKIKGSINL
-95 EGGII
+95 EGGFI

-139 SDNTLELP
+139 SDSTLELP

-159 MGIDD
+159 IGVDD
-164 PVKLFWSNSQGITFE
+164 PVKLFWTNSQGITFE

-206 FPFGLSKRQGIPDMQ
+206 FPFGLSKRQGIPEMQ

-234 DSVLEEYDYDDLKEK
+234 DGVLEEYDYDDLKENK
-249 RKIKHTSVGGWIG
+249 KIKHTSIGGWIG

-277 EPITQTYSYSFAE
+277 EPIHQTYSYSFAE

-369 FGWSIIVFT
+369 FGWSIIAFT

-399 KKLGPELQ
+399 KKLGPEMQ

-424 MALYKREKANPIAGC
+424 IALYKREKANPIAGC
-439 LPILLQIPVFFSLYK
+439 LPILLQIPVFFALYK

-480 GLLTLF
+480 GLLTAF
-486 GFVDWN
+486 GFFDWN
-492 VPGIFQLFNIGIWPI
+492 VPGILQLFNIGIWPI

-570 KIINS
+570 KIIKS

>member
-1 MDHLDTTLQKN
+1 
-12 NMENQK
+12 MENQK

-39 QPERVPVSEDQTVE
+39 QPEKAPISEEQTFEENSVE
-53 QSSVDLNIQNTNSQI
+53 LSIQNTDTQI
-68 IVNRNEVISSSGR
+68 VINRDEVISSSGR
-81 VSFDNGKIKGSINL
+81 VIFDNGKIKGSINL
-95 EGGII
+95 EGGFI

-139 SDNTLELP
+139 SDSTLELP

-159 MGIDD
+159 MGVDD
-164 PVKLFWSNSQGITFE
+164 PVKLFWTNSQGITFE

-193 QRVINNSDKSFDL
+193 QRVINNSDRSFDL
-206 FPFGLSKRQGIPDMQ
+206 FPFGLSKRQGIPEMQ

-234 DSVLEEYDYDDLKEK
+234 DGVLEEYDYDDLKENK
-249 RKIKHTSVGGWIG
+249 KIKHTSIGGWIG

-277 EPITQTYSYSFAE
+277 EPIHQTYSYSFAE

-369 FGWSIIVFT
+369 FGWSIIAFT

-399 KKLGPELQ
+399 KKLGPEMQ

-412 YGDDRAG
+412 YGDDKAG

-439 LPILLQIPVFFSLYK
+439 LPILLQIPVFFALYK
-454 VLFVTIEMRHAPFIG
+454 VLFVSIEMRHAPFIG

-480 GLLTLF
+480 GLLTAF
-486 GFVDWN
+486 GFFDWN
-492 VPGIFQLFNIGIWPI
+492 VPGILQLFNIGIWPI

-570 KIINS
+570 KIIKS

>member
-1 MDHLDTTLQKN
+1 
-12 NMENQK
+12 MENQK

-39 QPERVPVSEDQTVE
+39 QPERAPISEEQTFEENSVE
-53 QSSVDLNIQNTNSQI
+53 LSIQNTNTQI
-68 IVNRNEVISSSGR
+68 VINRDEVISSSGR
-81 VSFDNGKIKGSINL
+81 VVFDNGKIKGSINL
-95 EGGII
+95 EGGFI

-139 SDNTLELP
+139 SDSTLELP
-147 NNKSIWKTDKTS
+147 SNKSIWKTDKTS
-159 MGIDD
+159 MGVDD
-164 PVKLFWSNSQGITFE
+164 PVKLFWTNSQGITFE

-193 QRVINNSDKSFDL
+193 QRVINNSDRSFDL
-206 FPFGLSKRQGIPDMQ
+206 FPFGLSKRQGIPEMQ

-234 DSVLEEYDYDDLKEK
+234 DGVLEEYDYDDLKENK
-249 RKIKHTSVGGWIG
+249 KIKHTSIGGWIG

-277 EPITQTYSYSFAE
+277 EPIHQTYSYSFAE

-369 FGWSIIVFT
+369 FGWSIIAFT

-399 KKLGPELQ
+399 KKLGPEMQ

-439 LPILLQIPVFFSLYK
+439 LPILLQIPVFFALYK

-480 GLLTLF
+480 GLLTAF
-486 GFVDWN
+486 GFFDWN
-492 VPGIFQLFNIGIWPI
+492 VPGILQLFNIGIWPI

-570 KIINS
+570 KIIKS